1 MPIELSLGTILN
13 FVLGMVTGMILFSAI
28 YVYFF
33 VRGKNISIDEIKHP
47 TVEVKEEDLR
57 NMIVEKQKKFKRNRK
72 LGANSATKLTF
83 DLSYEL
89 IEEISKYFF
98 PNSKYPMLELSVNEF
113 ILLNHY
119 VTDRIDQMLNKPLL
133 KNTKNVRVTKFVQ
146 MYDKKKSIE
155 RNKVV
160 RSLKKYKVDKAAK
173 YTSMAVNAVNPVY
186 WFRKAVIKTSVDAM
200 TKKISVV
207 IIGIVGEETV
217 KVYSKKLFDK
227 ELDIDVVDED
237 VRQLQEGLIE
247 EDETDI

>member
-1 MPIELSLGTILN
+1 MPFTISLGTIIN

-33 VRGKNISIDEIKHP
+33 VRGKNIKIDEIKHP
-47 TVEVKEEDLR
+47 TVDVKEDELKA
-57 NMIVEKQKKFKRNRK
+57 MIQEKQKKFKRNKK
-72 LGANSATKLTF
+72 LGTSPVTKLTF
-83 DLSYEL
+83 DMSYEL

-98 PNSKYPMLELSVNEF
+98 PESKYPMLELSVNEF
-113 ILLNHY
+113 ITLNHY

-160 RSLKKYKVDKAAK
+160 KSLKKYKVDKAAK
-173 YTSMAVNAVNPVY
+173 YASMAVNAVNPVY

-227 ELDIDVVDED
+227 ELEIDVVNED
-237 VRQLQEGLIE
+237 IKQIQEGKV
-247 EDETDI
+247 EDDEANL

>member
-33 VRGKNISIDEIKHP
+33 VRGKNITIDEIKHP
-47 TVEVKEEDLR
+47 NVEVKEEELKKI
-57 NMIVEKQKKFKRNRK
+57 IVEKQKKFKRNRK
-72 LGANSATKLTF
+72 LGVTSVTKLTF
-83 DLSYEL
+83 DMSYEL

-113 ILLNHY
+113 ITLNHY

-155 RNKVV
+155 RNKVIK
-160 RSLKKYKVDKAAK
+160 SLKKYKVDKAAK
-173 YTSMAVNAVNPVY
+173 YASMTVNVMNPVY

-227 ELDIDVVDED
+227 ELEIDVVDED
-237 VRQLQEGLIE
+237 IKLLQEGKIK
-247 EDETDI
+247 EDETD

>member
-33 VRGKNISIDEIKHP
+33 VRGKNITIDQIKHP
-47 TVEVKEEDLR
+47 NVEVKEEDLKKL
-57 NMIVEKQKKFKRNRK
+57 IIDKQKKYKRNRK
-72 LGANSATKLTF
+72 LGTSSMTKLTF
-83 DLSYEL
+83 DMSYEL

-98 PNSKYPMLELSVNEF
+98 PSSKYPMLELSVNEF
-113 ILLNHY
+113 ITLNHY

-155 RNKVV
+155 RNKVIK
-160 RSLKKYKVDKAAK
+160 SLKKYKIDKAAK

-227 ELDIDVVDED
+227 ELKLDVVDED
-237 VRQLQEGLIE
+237 IKLLQEGEID
-247 EDETDI
+247 EDETDL